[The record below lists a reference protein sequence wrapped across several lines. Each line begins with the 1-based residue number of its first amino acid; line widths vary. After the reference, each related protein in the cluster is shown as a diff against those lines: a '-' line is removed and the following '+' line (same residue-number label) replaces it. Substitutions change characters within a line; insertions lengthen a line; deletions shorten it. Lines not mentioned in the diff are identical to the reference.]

1 MDAETVGTNTL
12 RVMQALGARQDNGS
26 LYFDDLTKFDDYGN
40 WLSAARIPA
49 DFIPCS
55 ISMIDSVTRKDKMPS
70 LVMMINP
77 KDFTVSQSFVSNS
90 ANTRKGWINT
100 LWGNQQATLS
110 AAGMTAGFYYVYANG
125 FGGISNFS
133 RKNSVSFFNLLAIMT
148 LFKNNGYYYMDGQEN
163 PTLFSNVGSS
173 LSKSA
178 DFRNMYDYVGNSLG
192 AGSDLITTGTYNR
205 ANESSSTSLGGSRVI
220 NVMDIIKISYD
231 GSDYIGNFTTFSL
244 SDVADN
250 PYRMEYNF
258 EFSVSI
264 FGSDPNSIDGHIE
277 MNNNSGSDKIV
288 VAIQGRNTH
297 FDETVGMD
305 ETELKSYFPDK
316 PIPDKYVDKNYI
328 VSLTGNVQKDTISQ
342 LKVDEDVRQDVYRDT
357 KGNLTVGVGH
367 LVTLADNLRFGDTI
381 PIDKVNEYLNQD
393 YATVERAAANVVP
406 DIASMPENV
415 QCALVNMAYNMG
427 GGGLA
432 EFHNTIA
439 KLRSGDYEGAA
450 NNLVQSKWYTETGVR
465 AMRIVY
471 SIRNTGKSSS
481 IAGVSVAENSPATQT
496 NGSGYNK

>member
-100 LWGNQQATLS
+100 LWGNQQATIS
-110 AAGMTAGFYYVYANG
+110 ASGMTAGFYYVYANG

-192 AGSDLITTGTYNR
+192 AGSDFITTGTYNR

-305 ETELKSYFPDK
+305 ETELKNNFPPEKAPEKEYFLDPTN
-316 PIPDKYVDKNYI
+316 PINKDYKSTASTKMKISNIPNAYRADILSAVDVVNKTAKYKVDPNMIAGIISQESVGDQYA
-328 VSLTGNVQKDTISQ
+328 VSSAGAKGLMQLTDSTARDMGVTSAFDPHDNIMGGTRYFSKMLNKYQGNVNFA
-342 LKVDEDVRQDVYRDT
+342 LAAYNAGPGHVDEYH
-357 KGNLTVGVGH
+357 G
-367 LVTLADNLRFGDTI
+367 I
-381 PIDKVNEYLNQD
+381 PPFKETQSYVPRVQN
-393 YATVERAAANVVP
+393 YASKFSSAH
-406 DIASMPENV
+406 
-415 QCALVNMAYNMG
+415 AL
-427 GGGLA
+427 
-432 EFHNTIA
+432 
-439 KLRSGDYEGAA
+439 
-450 NNLVQSKWYTETGVR
+450 
-465 AMRIVY
+465 
-471 SIRNTGKSSS
+471 
-481 IAGVSVAENSPATQT
+481 
-496 NGSGYNK
+496 